1 MPALSD
7 SLTHLKMPTGS
18 LREWSSR
25 WRGADSERL
34 VARYQKATRVEK
46 TAILNELAE
55 LNEATSCGSAAA
67 L

>member
-1 MPALSD
+1 V
-7 SLTHLKMPTGS
+7 
-18 LREWSSR
+18 
-25 WRGADSERL
+25 ERL